1 MSSPHSHTTAARMP
15 HWSRSHA
22 HAHAPTLYPHPEA
35 ADDDEDDYTAS
46 GAEATPRRPRPNTY
60 TSSSSVPSVASSS
73 SMRSQRVRIRPT
85 VSYGGTT
92 VVGSGSEASGPVG
105 KDGAPLSKYQSAF
118 ATFAQ
123 RYRREP
129 VGYDEYGDGNGTS
142 WGVISLD
149 VESDDEETR
158 ALALR
163 ASAGGV
169 PVFDRFSAEL
179 GDGVPV
185 IPQTDEERE
194 RLEWQTMLA
203 SVLEG
208 DVLRMEKTRIASTSD
223 EGRDEATKRIL
234 DIWLGIRARLRG
246 RTEEEER
253 KRLEERRVR
262 TVQPAIDDILVF
274 RVSTAAGAPAP
285 LDQALAALDKLDVA
299 ESLYPDLKSLRA
311 EYPQCERTEFVE
323 RTAAITAYVR
333 MARTLRARIQGIQ
346 KWTGS
351 ETMDV
356 WQRHTSQEQPVRR
369 AGPAGHTLGGQEL
382 ADESSFVERVLKE
395 DSLQKTLERATL
407 VTSHWVVDNARDTI
421 LTYAP
426 LYRAMGLPG
435 VENELVALIAF
446 PTKLME
452 ATLRVRLDY
461 GKKVNEP
468 SVLVVDQMLD
478 DFSLSIALACTIKQE
493 YEEFMREDE
502 AGFWD
507 LPTCISDE
515 YDEVLLEALRFLFK
529 LIHWKLK
536 TASRI
541 YFKEVDVL
549 EAQWPL
555 FTAVSLVTEGGS
567 LLVAEHVCSVTNK
580 LMARVVNL
588 FETQLRLPVYK
599 PALDSRSRQSPRHT
613 HTRPRLERANAQPV
627 LKERDRPMNEDQ
639 ILDWYNT
646 VLDSVRLRYRKLQRF
661 GRVLTQRFTNAAEYT
676 IAHLPVE
683 RFINALVQTDH
694 LLVYCENYE
703 EDGIYII
710 ADTSLRNRPYM
721 IHDILQ
727 RTFQPVEH
735 LSGKQQLT
743 DASGAEEDEE
753 EDSLSTP
760 YVLLITPG
768 DRFVWTGDVL
778 VFDTPKLDFELTEKR
793 VRLVADGP
801 QLRLARAKERFGD
814 IMRSIRPEGVHSP
827 TSDGGEPPSGLT
839 DQDVIF
845 LNDGGSDYCIIP
857 QQAHHPR
864 VDRQLRRITRST
876 NRLAEA
882 ITKSVHRVS
891 DALEGV
897 EHRQELL
904 ANWYAF
910 AAENGQQ
917 AQKHM
922 DYGTWQKFNRELMKL
937 AIAYVSFICDECDPT
952 DRRTFRWAVNALE
965 FATLRTRGSNIL
977 NLPEAD
983 FNLLR
988 SKVATCMTLLI
999 SHFDILGARSN
1010 LEASQREQE
1019 RLSQIK
1025 QRQEEAEAKR
1035 EDDDMLA
1042 QPAAHYDPL
1051 TVSNWAKD
1059 RSIRLNRDE
1068 AWLRAL
1074 QYLDAQR
1081 AQIESEQRIT
1091 GKVINEERPEDKSL
1105 VFLASSSSN
1114 IAMRWQQG
1122 RLVGTGAFGSV
1133 YLGVNLDSGSLMAV
1147 KEIRF
1152 SDVNSLT
1159 TLYKNVK
1166 DELSVMEMLS
1176 HPNIVE
1182 YYGIEVHR
1190 DKVYIFEEYCQG
1202 GSLGSLLEHG
1212 RIEDERIIQ
1221 VYTLQMLE
1229 GLNYL
1234 HSKGVIHRDIKPD
1247 NILLDHMGVIK
1258 YVDFGAAKILGKKQ
1272 KTMASRPHQ
1281 HHVGHHPHHERSHG
1295 IVPPVALAPPGLP
1308 SGFGANS
1315 LTGTPMYMSPEV
1327 IKNDRRGRQGA
1338 MDIWSLGCVVLEM
1351 STGRKPWSNLDNEW
1365 AIMFHIGVAAKPP
1378 PLPDQSQLS
1387 ESGIDFIR
1395 RCLTIDPIHR
1405 PTATELMEHP
1415 WIAEFRD
1422 EMLEYDEDE
1431 ATSLTTP
1438 SMTTTHTTASEHYE
1452 MATFAHQAQR
1462 IEEEE
1467 TAAMKSESPPDITP
1481 GEGGD
1486 EGILVG
1492 A

>member
-1 MSSPHSHTTAARMP
+1 MP
-15 HWSRSHA
+15 HRNRS
-22 HAHAPTLYPHPEA
+22 HAPTLYPHPEA
-35 ADDDEDDYTAS
+35 SDGEDEYAAS
-46 GAEATPRRPRPNTY
+46 GGAEPTPRRPRPNTY

-73 SMRSQRVRIRPT
+73 SMRSQRTRIRPT

-92 VVGSGSEASGPVG
+92 VVGSGSDTGSAVPGPAG
-105 KDGAPLSKYQSAF
+105 KDQVVPLSKYQSAF
-118 ATFAQ
+118 ASFAS
-123 RYRREP
+123 RYRGQP
-129 VGYDEYGDGNGTS
+129 AGYDEYGDTAGVS

-149 VESDDEETR
+149 VESDDEEAR
-158 ALALR
+158 SGLR
-163 ASAGGV
+163 GSTGV
-169 PVFDRFSAEL
+169 PVFDRFAAEL
-179 GDGVPV
+179 GDGSPV
-185 IPQTDEERE
+185 VPQTDEERE

-208 DVLRMEKTRIASTSD
+208 DVLRMEKTRIASSSD
-223 EGRDEATKRIL
+223 EGRDEAQKRTL
-234 DIWLGIRARLRG
+234 HIWLGIRARLRG
-246 RTEEEER
+246 RTEEQER
-253 KRLEERRVR
+253 KRLEERRAR
-262 TVQPAIDDILVF
+262 TVQPAIDEILQF
-274 RVSTAAGAPAP
+274 RVSTAPGAPSA

-311 EYPQCERTEFVE
+311 EYPASERPEFVE
-323 RTAAITAYVR
+323 RTAALTAYVR
-333 MARTLRARIQGIQ
+333 MAATLRARIQGIQ

-407 VTSHWVVDNARDTI
+407 VTSHWVVDNARETI
-421 LTYAP
+421 FTYAP

-493 YEEFMREDE
+493 YDEFMREDE
-502 AGFWD
+502 QGFWA
-507 LPTCISDE
+507 LPSCISHD

-599 PALDSRSRQSPRHT
+599 PSLDSRSRQSPRHT
-613 HTRPRLERANAQPV
+613 LSRPRLERANAQPV

-676 IAHLPVE
+676 IAHLPVD

-727 RTFQPVEH
+727 QTFQPGEH
-735 LSGKQQLT
+735 VVGRQAGQTDTSG
-743 DASGAEEDEE
+743 GEEDEE
-753 EDSLSTP
+753 DESSAP

-768 DRFVWTGDVL
+768 ERFVWTGDVM
-778 VFDTPKLDFELTEKR
+778 VFDTPKLEFELAEKR
-793 VRLVADGP
+793 VRLIADGP
-801 QLRLARAKERFGD
+801 QLRLARSKERFGE
-814 IMRSIRPEGVHSP
+814 IMRSVRPEGTLSP
-827 TSDGGEPPSGLT
+827 TSDGGEPPSGIT
-839 DQDVIF
+839 EGDSVF
-845 LNDGGSDYCIIP
+845 GSGGGSDYCIIP

-922 DYGTWQKFNRELMKL
+922 DHGTWQKFNRELMKL

-1035 EDDDMLA
+1035 DDDDMLA
-1042 QPAAHYDPL
+1042 QPDAHYDPL

-1068 AWLRAL
+1068 SWLRAL
-1074 QYLDAQR
+1074 RDLEVQR
-1081 AQIESEQRIT
+1081 GRIESEQRIA

-1122 RLVGTGAFGSV
+1122 RLVGTGAFGTV

-1272 KTMASRPHQ
+1272 KTVASRAHQ
-1281 HHVGHHPHHERSHG
+1281 HHVNHHPHLPGSHG
-1295 IVPPVALAPPGLP
+1295 HAPPAVPPGLP

-1378 PLPDQSQLS
+1378 PLPDTSQLS
-1387 ESGIDFIR
+1387 ESGIDFVR
-1395 RCLTIDPIHR
+1395 RCLTIDPLHR
-1405 PTATELMEHP
+1405 PTTTELMEHP
-1415 WIAEFRD
+1415 WIADFRD

-1431 ATSLTTP
+1431 GTSLTTP
-1438 SMTTTHTTASEHYE
+1438 SMTTTHTTASEHFE

-1462 IEEEE
+1462 IEDLE

-1481 GEGGD
+1481 GEGD
-1486 EGILVG
+1486 DGILG

>member
-1 MSSPHSHTTAARMP
+1 
-15 HWSRSHA
+15 
-22 HAHAPTLYPHPEA
+22 
-35 ADDDEDDYTAS
+35 
-46 GAEATPRRPRPNTY
+46 
-60 TSSSSVPSVASSS
+60 
-73 SMRSQRVRIRPT
+73 
-85 VSYGGTT
+85 
-92 VVGSGSEASGPVG
+92 
-105 KDGAPLSKYQSAF
+105 
-118 ATFAQ
+118 
-123 RYRREP
+123 
-129 VGYDEYGDGNGTS
+129 
-142 WGVISLD
+142 
-149 VESDDEETR
+149 
-158 ALALR
+158 
-163 ASAGGV
+163 
-169 PVFDRFSAEL
+169 
-179 GDGVPV
+179 
-185 IPQTDEERE
+185 
-194 RLEWQTMLA
+194 MLA

-223 EGRDEATKRIL
+223 EGRDEAKRRTL
-234 DIWLGIRARLRG
+234 DIWLGLRARLRG
-246 RTEEEER
+246 RTEDEER
-253 KRLEERRVR
+253 KRLEERRMR
-262 TVQPAIDDILVF
+262 TVQPAIDEILTY
-274 RVSTAAGAPAP
+274 RVSTAPGMPSAFDQTVAL
-285 LDQALAALDKLDVA
+285 LDRLDMA
-299 ESLYPDLKSLRA
+299 QSLYPDLKSMHG
-311 EYPQCERTEFVE
+311 EYPASDHSDFLHRVD
-323 RTAAITAYVR
+323 ALNAYVR
-333 MARTLRARIQGIQ
+333 MVVSLRWRIQGIQ

-369 AGPAGHTLGGQEL
+369 SFSPNGPAGHMLGPGGEL
-382 ADESSFVERVLKE
+382 QDESSFVERVLKE

-407 VTSHWVVDNARDTI
+407 VTSHWVVDNARETI
-421 LTYAP
+421 LSYGL
-426 LYRAMGLPG
+426 LYRTIGLPG
-435 VENELVALIAF
+435 VEPELVSLIAF

-452 ATLRVRLDY
+452 ATLRVRLDS

-468 SVLVVDQMLD
+468 SILVVDQMLD
-478 DFSLSIALACTIKQE
+478 DFALSIALACTIKQE
-493 YEEFMREDE
+493 YEEFLRQDE
-502 AGFWD
+502 AGLWV
-507 LPTCISDE
+507 LPSCISE
-515 YDEVLLEALRFLFK
+515 AYDEVLLEALRFLFK

-588 FETQLRLPVYK
+588 FEAQLSLPVYK
-599 PALDSRSRQSPRHT
+599 PALDSRSRQSPRNHPL
-613 HTRPRLERANAQPV
+613 RPRLERANAVPV
-627 LKERDRPMNEDQ
+627 MKERERPMGEDQ

-661 GRVLTQRFTNAAEYT
+661 GRVLGQRFTNAAEYS
-676 IAHLPVE
+676 IAHLPVD
-683 RFINALVQTDH
+683 RFINALVGTGH

-710 ADTSLRNRPYM
+710 ADPSLRNRPYL

-727 RTFQPVEH
+727 RTFQPVEVGP
-735 LSGKQQLT
+735 GKQQVT
-743 DASGAEEDEE
+743 DGSGLDEEDEE
-753 EDSLSTP
+753 GASTES
-760 YVLLITPG
+760 YLLLITPG
-768 DRFVWTGDVL
+768 ERFVWTGDVM
-778 VFDTPKLDFELTEKR
+778 VFDTQKQVFELAEKR

-801 QLRLARAKERFGD
+801 QLRLARAKDRFGE
-814 IMRSIRPEGVHSP
+814 IMRSIRPENLLSP
-827 TSDGGEPPSGLT
+827 TSDGSESVNGDAFEGA
-839 DQDVIF
+839 
-845 LNDGGSDYCIIP
+845 SDFCIIP
-857 QQAHHPR
+857 LQAHHPR

-891 DALEGV
+891 ETLEGV

-922 DYGTWQKFNRELMKL
+922 DHGSWQKFNRELMKL
-937 AIAYVSFICDECDPT
+937 AIAYVSFICDECDPS

-977 NLPEAD
+977 NLPESD

-1019 RLSQIK
+1019 RLSALR
-1025 QRQEEAEAKR
+1025 QRQEEAHAKR
-1035 EDDDMLA
+1035 DVDELVA
-1042 QPAAHYDPL
+1042 QPSMQYDPL
-1051 TVSNWAKD
+1051 AVSNWGED

-1068 AWLRAL
+1068 SWLRQL
-1074 QYLDAQR
+1074 QELDLRR
-1081 AQIESEQRIT
+1081 AKLEAEQRIT
-1091 GKVINEERPEDKSL
+1091 GKVINEERPEDKTL
-1105 VFLASSSSN
+1105 MFLASSSSN

-1152 SDVNSLT
+1152 SDVNSLS
-1159 TLYKNVK
+1159 TLYKGVK

-1202 GSLGSLLEHG
+1202 GSLASLLEHG

-1229 GLNYL
+1229 GLSYL
-1234 HSKGVIHRDIKPD
+1234 HSKGVVHRDIKPD

-1272 KTMASRPHQ
+1272 KTLASRAHQ
-1281 HHVGHHPHHERSHG
+1281 HPVGHHAHDRPHF
-1295 IVPPVALAPPGLP
+1295 PPAPPPPGFP

-1378 PLPDQSQLS
+1378 PLPDPSQLS
-1387 ESGIDFIR
+1387 EFGIDFIH

-1405 PTATELMEHP
+1405 PTAAELMEHP
-1415 WIAEFRD
+1415 WIADFRD
-1422 EMLEYDEDE
+1422 EMLEYEEDE
-1431 ATSLTTP
+1431 VVSIATP
-1438 SMTTTHTTASEHYE
+1438 SMTTSHTNVSEHFE
-1452 MATFAHQAQR
+1452 MATVARQAQK

-1467 TAAMKSESPPDITP
+1467 TAVMKSESPPDITP
-1481 GEGGD
+1481 NENGEG
-1486 EGILVG
+1486 IFL
-1492 A
+1492 AP